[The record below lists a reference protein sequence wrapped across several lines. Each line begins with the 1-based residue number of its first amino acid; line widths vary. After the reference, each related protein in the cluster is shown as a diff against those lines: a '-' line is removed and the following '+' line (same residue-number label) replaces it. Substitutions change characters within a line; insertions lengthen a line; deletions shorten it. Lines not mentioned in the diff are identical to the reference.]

1 MVSCGSSGRVTPL
14 ALLLLVA
21 VLPLAAF
28 ALWLLPER
36 AESPRSPGSTPAPSA
51 STPDAPAPVA
61 LQAARVPAPPAA
73 STAPPPARTGRLV
86 LQLVAPT
93 GGLPDERVLVT
104 LKRAD
109 GHVEPQLELTR
120 ETPRRELECEPGD
133 FVVTARTSGARQ
145 LASQPTHTTV
155 RAGASAFVELELA
168 PSVRLRGFVRDEEGA
183 VLEGIAVALARRG
196 ALEARAK
203 TDAAGRFALAPL
215 PAGEYELVL
224 GDPEGPLV
232 PRSTLV
238 LAENDG
244 PRELVVPTPV
254 PLRLRI
260 IDDQGAPVAGAS
272 IEGTGKP
279 GGRLEGVT
287 DEEGRL
293 AIERLPPG
301 DYRVY
306 ARHAEHGR
314 GNRALALE
322 RATSAYEFEIVLY
335 R

>member
-1 MVSCGSSGRVTPL
+1 MVSRGSSGRVTPL

-36 AESPRSPGSTPAPSA
+36 AEGTRTPGTTPAPTA
-51 STPDAPAPVA
+51 STPGAPAPVA

-73 STAPPPARTGRLV
+73 STVPARTGRLV

-93 GGLPDERVLVT
+93 GGLPEEPVLVT

-120 ETPRRELECEPGD
+120 AAPLRELECEPGEL
-133 FVVTARTSGARQ
+133 VVTARTSGARK

-155 RAGASAFVELELA
+155 RAGTSAFVELELA
-168 PSVRLRGFVRDEEGA
+168 PSVGLRGFVRDEEGA

-196 ALEARAK
+196 ALEARAE

-224 GDPEGPLV
+224 GDPLGPLV

-238 LAENDG
+238 LGEGDG
-244 PRELVVPTPV
+244 PREIVVPALLTLD
-254 PLRLRI
+254 LRVV
-260 IDDQGAPVAGAS
+260 DGHGAPAVGALV
-272 IEGTGKP
+272 EGTGKP
-279 GGRLEGVT
+279 GGRLSGTT
-287 DEEGRL
+287 DADGRL
-293 AIERLPPG
+293 HVEQLPPG
-301 DYRVY
+301 DYRLY
-306 ARHAEHGR
+306 ARHAELG
-314 GNRALALE
+314 
-322 RATSAYEFEIVLY
+322 RATVAMELDSARAAHGIELVLY